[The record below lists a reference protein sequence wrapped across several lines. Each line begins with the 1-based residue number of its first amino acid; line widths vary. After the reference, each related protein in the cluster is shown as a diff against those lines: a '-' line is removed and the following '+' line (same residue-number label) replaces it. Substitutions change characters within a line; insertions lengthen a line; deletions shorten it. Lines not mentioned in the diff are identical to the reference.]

1 MEYLIIGIAYIFVIY
16 MFYNIKKIKKNGKNK
31 SHYNKIYFSII
42 MTFICFAFWG
52 VIRLIL
58 IDNFIF

>member
-31 SHYNKIYFSII
+31 SNYNKIYFSII
-42 MTFICFAFWG
+42 MTFICFAIWG
-52 VIRLIL
+52 VIRMIP

>member
-16 MFYNIKKIKKNGKNK
+16 MFYNINKIKKNGKNK
-31 SHYNKIYFSII
+31 SDYNKIYFSII

-52 VIRLIL
+52 VIRL
-58 IDNFIF
+58 F

>member
-31 SHYNKIYFSII
+31 SDYNKIYFSII
-42 MTFICFAFWG
+42 MTFICFAIWG
-52 VIRLIL
+52 IIRI
-58 IDNFIF
+58 IY

>member
-31 SHYNKIYFSII
+31 GDYNKIYFSII
-42 MTFICFAFWG
+42 MTFICFSIWG
-52 VIRLIL
+52 VIRMIP